1 MPFAILESLP
11 LVPLTILNGQN
22 ILAVL
27 VFLVPFIIFAAM
39 AVSSR
44 RNHRHR

>member
-1 MPFAILESLP
+1 MPLAIPAPP
-11 LVPLTILNGQN
+11 LLTIINGQN

-39 AVSSR
+39 AISSR
-44 RNHRHR
+44 RNHRQQ